1 MAIQSIYDLEETR
14 VFIVVQYDEIRGHNN
29 ENKNQHENAISKGNQ
44 WMDLKESKLLIVYS
58 MSNEVM

>member
-14 VFIVVQYDEIRGHNN
+14 VFIVVQYDEIRGYNN

-44 WMDLKESKLLIVYS
+44 WMDLKESKLLLVYS